1 MGEDGEGREGWG
13 GGEVEGHYGS
23 CHSPCEPWAYALG
36 SARAAASILIA

>member
-23 CHSPCEPWAYALG
+23 CYSPASLGPTPWAQLVQQQV
-36 SARAAASILIA
+36 SL